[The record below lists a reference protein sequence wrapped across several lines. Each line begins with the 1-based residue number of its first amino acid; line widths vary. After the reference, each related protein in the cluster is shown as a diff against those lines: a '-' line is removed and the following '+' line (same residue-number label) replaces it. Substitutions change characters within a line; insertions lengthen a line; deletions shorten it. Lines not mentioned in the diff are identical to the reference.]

1 MRTTMRQNLVPFSLL
16 VLLVLAPLS
25 GVSARTVHETA
36 TVDLL
41 PQGEFNDAN
50 AWTLDAY
57 TSFSEESAL
66 YTESMVADSRLTM
79 VHERPVNLA
88 CRPHRGRSCLGCR
101 WSVQR
106 HNQ

>member
-1 MRTTMRQNLVPFSLL
+1 MRTTMRQNFVPFALL

-25 GVSARTVHETA
+25 SVSARTVHETT

-41 PQGEFNDAN
+41 PQGEFNDPG
-50 AWTLDAY
+50 AWALDAY

-79 VHERPVNLA
+79 VHERP
-88 CRPHRGRSCLGCR
+88 C
-101 WSVQR
+101 
-106 HNQ
+106 